1 MIKNTH
7 KTLNFLW
14 LLTSVFIATLNAAL
28 FVRVKVIFIVTFY
41 NYHIKCNKK
50 WYSGLTGEVGCCII
64 CVYLMS
70 YPRAKHEK
78 MTLARIRFFVE
89 GLQNGGRRLNMCL
102 GTIAN
107 SPGCLVLKP
116 WGCFVSSTQRFKFYY
131 DIHGCIHNRTHLDKL
146 PRVHLRS
153 Y

>member
-50 WYSGLTGEVGCCII
+50 WYSGLTGGVPAVKRSGTKTHMEGRHYCGYSKQTKIPKKSQKKWQKCCSRGLIPQPLDHRQKVVNHWSAAWSAAWSVCCVIGLVI
-64 CVYLMS
+64 CCEFDPSKL
-70 YPRAKHEK
+70 
-78 MTLARIRFFVE
+78 
-89 GLQNGGRRLNMCL
+89 
-102 GTIAN
+102 
-107 SPGCLVLKP
+107 CLV
-116 WGCFVSSTQRFKFYY
+116 
-131 DIHGCIHNRTHLDKL
+131 
-146 PRVHLRS
+146 
-153 Y
+153 